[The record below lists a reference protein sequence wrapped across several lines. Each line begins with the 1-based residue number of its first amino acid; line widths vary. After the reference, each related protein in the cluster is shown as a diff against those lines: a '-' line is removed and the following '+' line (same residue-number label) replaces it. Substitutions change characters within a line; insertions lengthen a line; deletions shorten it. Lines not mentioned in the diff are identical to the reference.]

1 MTLTWRDRVLDF
13 HAVIV
18 VEWSRHERWAEGG
31 GAVVRRGAWWQLMCG
46 CIDELSDGGKR
57 RYISN
62 CGVVLL
68 CSPSLAGEP

>member
-1 MTLTWRDRVLDF
+1 
-13 HAVIV
+13 
-18 VEWSRHERWAEGG
+18 
-31 GAVVRRGAWWQLMCG
+31 MCG

-68 CSPSLAGEP
+68 CSPSLAGQP